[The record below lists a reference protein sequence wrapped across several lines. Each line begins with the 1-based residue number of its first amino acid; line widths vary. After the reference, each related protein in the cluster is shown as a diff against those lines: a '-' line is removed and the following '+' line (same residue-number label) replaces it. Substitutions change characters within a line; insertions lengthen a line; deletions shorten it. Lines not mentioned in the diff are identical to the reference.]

1 MIINQA
7 NIRSMS
13 IGYSVIFNKALAET
27 PTTYQQIATTV
38 PSTTRDQSYNWLG
51 QMPQMREWIGD
62 REIQNLSAY
71 DYVIK
76 NKKFEMTI
84 AVPRDDIEDDT
95 YGVYNPMFQNL
106 GECAARHPNEQCY
119 GALMAGFK
127 NACYDGKPFFS
138 ADHPVEKKKVSNLG
152 TRKLSMEAY
161 KAGRTAIMSLVGD
174 KGKSLGLVPDLLVV
188 SPANEEMGRQILEA
202 EFINGSS
209 NVYKGTAKLLVEPE
223 LAAQED
229 AWYLLCTRRSLKPI
243 IYQERKKIKLVSK
256 TADNDDNVFMRDEF
270 LYGADGRNNVG
281 YGFWQ
286 MAYGSTG
293 ESS

>member
-106 GECAARHPNEQCY
+106 GECAARTSFCTSWFPGRFSLPWLRGIMMTWILIPWFSEQ
-119 GALMAGFK
+119 
-127 NACYDGKPFFS
+127 
-138 ADHPVEKKKVSNLG
+138 
-152 TRKLSMEAY
+152 
-161 KAGRTAIMSLVGD
+161 
-174 KGKSLGLVPDLLVV
+174 
-188 SPANEEMGRQILEA
+188 SP
-202 EFINGSS
+202 S
-209 NVYKGTAKLLVEPE
+209 
-223 LAAQED
+223 
-229 AWYLLCTRRSLKPI
+229 YLYVLPAMFLPGIRS
-243 IYQERKKIKLVSK
+243 
-256 TADNDDNVFMRDEF
+256 
-270 LYGADGRNNVG
+270 G
-281 YGFWQ
+281 
-286 MAYGSTG
+286 
-293 ESS
+293 

>member
-1 MIINQA
+1 
-7 NIRSMS
+7 
-13 IGYSVIFNKALAET
+13 
-27 PTTYQQIATTV
+27 
-38 PSTTRDQSYNWLG
+38 
-51 QMPQMREWIGD
+51 
-62 REIQNLSAY
+62 
-71 DYVIK
+71 
-76 NKKFEMTI
+76 
-84 AVPRDDIEDDT
+84 
-95 YGVYNPMFQNL
+95 
-106 GECAARHPNEQCY
+106 
-119 GALMAGFK
+119 
-127 NACYDGKPFFS
+127 
-138 ADHPVEKKKVSNLG
+138 
-152 TRKLSMEAY
+152 
-161 KAGRTAIMSLVGD
+161 MSLVGD

>member
-106 GECAARHPNEQCY
+106 GE
-119 GALMAGFK
+119 
-127 NACYDGKPFFS
+127 
-138 ADHPVEKKKVSNLG
+138 
-152 TRKLSMEAY
+152 
-161 KAGRTAIMSLVGD
+161 
-174 KGKSLGLVPDLLVV
+174 
-188 SPANEEMGRQILEA
+188 
-202 EFINGSS
+202 
-209 NVYKGTAKLLVEPE
+209 
-223 LAAQED
+223 
-229 AWYLLCTRRSLKPI
+229 
-243 IYQERKKIKLVSK
+243 
-256 TADNDDNVFMRDEF
+256 
-270 LYGADGRNNVG
+270 
-281 YGFWQ
+281 
-286 MAYGSTG
+286 
-293 ESS
+293 

>member
-51 QMPQMREWIGD
+51 MQMWEWIGT
-62 REIQNLSAY
+62 EPELSAY

-84 AVPRDDIEDDT
+84 SVPRDDIEDDT

-127 NACYDGKPFFS
+127 MPTCYDGKPFS
-138 ADHPVEKKKVSNLG
+138 VTTG
-152 TRKLSMEAY
+152 RKRYPTWAQEVIHGGLRRDVPPSW
-161 KAGRTAIMSLVGD
+161 SLVGD
-174 KGKSLGLVPDLLVV
+174 KGKSL
-188 SPANEEMGRQILEA
+188 
-202 EFINGSS
+202 
-209 NVYKGTAKLLVEPE
+209 
-223 LAAQED
+223 
-229 AWYLLCTRRSLKPI
+229 AWCRTC
-243 IYQERKKIKLVSK
+243 
-256 TADNDDNVFMRDEF
+256 
-270 LYGADGRNNVG
+270 
-281 YGFWQ
+281 
-286 MAYGSTG
+286 
-293 ESS
+293 

>member
-106 GECAARHPNEQCY
+106 GECAARHPNEQWI
-119 GALMAGFK
+119 
-127 NACYDGKPFFS
+127 
-138 ADHPVEKKKVSNLG
+138 VEKMTLRQHLDYKFILSLEGNDVASNLKWVMSSNSLAVMPRP
-152 TRKLSMEAY
+152 TCETWFME
-161 KAGRTAIMSLVGD
+161 GRLIPNYHYVEI
-174 KGKSLGLVPDLLVV
+174 KPDFSDL
-188 SPANEEMGRQILEA
+188 EERLNYYIAHPQEA
-202 EFINGSS
+202 EEIIRHAHE
-209 NVYKGTAKLLVEPE
+209 YVEQFKDPE
-223 LAAQED
+223 
-229 AWYLLCTRRSLKPI
+229 R
-243 IYQERKKIKLVSK
+243 ERLVSLFVLK
-256 TADNDDNVFMRDEF
+256 KYFEETNSVTF
-270 LYGADGRNNVG
+270 
-281 YGFWQ
+281 
-286 MAYGSTG
+286 
-293 ESS
+293 